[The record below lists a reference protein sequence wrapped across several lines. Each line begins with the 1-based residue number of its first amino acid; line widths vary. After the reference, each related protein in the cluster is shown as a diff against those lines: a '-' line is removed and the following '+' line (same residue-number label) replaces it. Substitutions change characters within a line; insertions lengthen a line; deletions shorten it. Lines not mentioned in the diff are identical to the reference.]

1 MAQEISRRNG
11 IAMSRI
17 HVSIIVVAVAAIIA
31 AGSAAQAQ
39 KGLITQKALSL
50 DMAMAMAQGS
60 LDKCRSMNY
69 KCAITVLD
77 ATGRTIIAL
86 QDDGA
91 NLHRFDV
98 AKKKAYTALV
108 YRRPSKAV
116 VEGWSAKTAEP
127 KPLQEG
133 TMPNPPIEGTIDMG
147 GGLPINVGN
156 DTIGAI
162 AVSGAPG
169 WDMDEA
175 CAKAGIDKV
184 AALLK

>member
-1 MAQEISRRNG
+1 MYKRYFVTLL
-11 IAMSRI
+11 AMM
-17 HVSIIVVAVAAIIA
+17 A
-31 AGSAAQAQ
+31 AGAPAVRAEQ
-39 KGLITQKALSL
+39 GLIVHKALSL
-50 DMAMAMAQGS
+50 DMAMAIAQGS
-60 LDKCRSMNY
+60 LQKCRSQNY

-98 AKKKAYTALV
+98 AHKKAYTALV
-108 YRRPSKAV
+108 YRRPSKEV
-116 VEGWSAKTAEP
+116 VEGWSSKTAGSP
-127 KPLQEG
+127 PLVEG

-147 GGLPINVGN
+147 GGIPIFVGSEV
-156 DTIGAI
+156 IGAV

-175 CAKAGIDKV
+175 CAKAGLAKV
-184 AALLK
+184 ADKLK

>member
-1 MAQEISRRNG
+1 
-11 IAMSRI
+11 MSKI
-17 HVSIIVVAVAAIIA
+17 QASIVVAAIA
-31 AGSAAQAQ
+31 AVVAIGPAAEAQ
-39 KGLITQKALSL
+39 KGLISQKALSL

-60 LDKCRSMNY
+60 LDKCRSLNY
-69 KCAITVLD
+69 KCAITVID
-77 ATGRTIIAL
+77 ATGRTMIAL

-116 VEGWSAKTAEP
+116 VEGWSNKTAEP

-175 CAKAGIDKV
+175 CAKAGLDKV

>member
-1 MAQEISRRNG
+1 
-11 IAMSRI
+11 MSKI
-17 HVSIIVVAVAAIIA
+17 HYALVLAVVALLIA
-31 AGSAAQAQ
+31 GPSAAQAQ

-50 DMAMAMAQGS
+50 DMAMTMAQGS
-60 LDKCRSMNY
+60 LEKCRSLNY

-98 AKKKAYTALV
+98 AKQKAYTALV

-116 VEGWSAKTAEP
+116 VEGWSKKTAEP
-127 KPLQEG
+127 IPLQEG
-133 TMPNPPIEGTIDMG
+133 TMPNPPIAGTIDMG
-147 GGLPINVGN
+147 GGLPIQVGN

-184 AALLK
+184 ADKLK

>member
-1 MAQEISRRNG
+1 MQKTRMLMLFAMTALLATDPLTIS
-11 IAMSRI
+11 AE
-17 HVSIIVVAVAAIIA
+17 
-31 AGSAAQAQ
+31 Q
-39 KGLITQKALSL
+39 GLIIHKALSL
-50 DMAMAMAQGS
+50 DMAMSMVQGS
-60 LDKCRSMNY
+60 LDKCRSSGY

-98 AKKKAYTALV
+98 SRKKAYTALV
-108 YRRPSKAV
+108 YRRPSKDV
-116 VEGWSAKTAEP
+116 VEGWSKKTAEP
-127 KPLQEG
+127 VPLLEG

-147 GGLPINVGN
+147 GGIPIQVGSEV
-156 DTIGAI
+156 IGAI

-175 CAKAGIDKV
+175 CARAGLAKV
-184 AALLK
+184 ADKLK